1 MVRQAWY
8 ETKFGFLH
16 LVYEGDT
23 LLSLKIVPEQSGENI
38 RTDFTEKVYRQIS
51 EYLAGRRRSF
61 AIRYVLRGTEFQKKV
76 WQVLEK
82 IPYGETRTY
91 GTVAAEIGNRK
102 ASRAVGGAC
111 NRNPIWL
118 IVPCHR
124 LIGANGSLT
133 GYAGG
138 ISMKEELLRM
148 EKSARV

>member
-82 IPYGETRTY
+82 IPYGETWTY

-138 ISMKEELLRM
+138 ISMKEELLMM

>member
-16 LVYEGDT
+16 LFYEGDT

-82 IPYGETRTY
+82 IPYGETWTY

-138 ISMKEELLRM
+138 ISMKEELLMM